1 MSKNQD
7 LQKRR
12 DSAFARGLGNQLPV
26 YVERAR
32 NAELWDVE
40 GRRYID
46 FAGGIAVLNTGHL
59 HPKVQAA
66 VAKQLEA
73 FSHTCLMITPY
84 EVAVELAEKLNAIA
98 PGPTQKK
105 AIFVTTG
112 AEAVENT
119 IKIAR
124 AHTGRSAV
132 IAFGGGFH
140 GRTFMAMALT
150 GKVAPYKAGFGP
162 FPAEVYHAPFPI
174 AYHGVSVQD
183 SLDALEHIF
192 KYDVEAA
199 RVAAIIIEPVMGE
212 GGFYIAPPEFLQALR
227 KLCDQHGIVL
237 VIDEIQTGF
246 ARTGKMFAIE
256 HAGVE
261 PDLMTMAKS
270 LAGGFPLAAVVGKAS
285 IMDAPGPGGLGGTY
299 AGSPV
304 ACAAGLAVLEAIE
317 QENLCARAVTIGE
330 LMTASLRSLA
340 REIPA
345 IGDVRNLGAM
355 VAIELV
361 KNRRPAPAGRGPH
374 EGADEACRREGPGA
388 AVLRSLRQRDPLPG
402 AAHGVGCDR
411 AGGAGH
417 RGRIAQG
424 TYGGIAQIGGEF
436 LRHEAVPHPIC
447 RARAKQPDG
456 ASSLSSP
463 E

>member
-1 MSKNQD
+1 MSKSNQQ
-7 LQKRR
+7 LQQRR
-12 DSAFARGLGNQLPV
+12 DAAFARGLGNQLPV

-32 NAELWDVE
+32 NAELWDVD

-46 FAGGIAVLNTGHL
+46 FAAGIAVLNTGHL

-66 VAKQLEA
+66 VARQLDA

-84 EVAVELAEKLNAIA
+84 EVAVELAEKLNKLA
-98 PGPTQKK
+98 PGPTPKK
-105 AIFVTTG
+105 TIFVTTG

-124 AHTGRSAV
+124 AHTGRSGV

-162 FPAEVYHAPFPI
+162 FPGEVYHAPFPI
-174 AYHGVSVQD
+174 AYHGVTVQD
-183 SLDALEHIF
+183 SLDALEHLF
-192 KYDVEAA
+192 KYDIEPS

-212 GGFYIAPPEFLQALR
+212 GGFYIAPPEFLLALR
-227 KLCDQHGIVL
+227 RLCDQHGIVL

-270 LAGGFPLAAVVGKAS
+270 LAGGFPLAAVVGKAH

-299 AGSPV
+299 AGSPI
-304 ACAAGLAVLEAIE
+304 ACAAALAVIDVIAEERLCERAEQIGRTMMGTLREA
-317 QENLCARAVTIGE
+317 AK
-330 LMTASLRSLA
+330 SL
-340 REIPA
+340 PA
-345 IGDVRNLGAM
+345 IGEVRNLGAM
-355 VAIELV
+355 VAMELV
-361 KNRRPAPAGRGPH
+361 KNGDPHQPDPDLTKALTKRAAEKGLVLLSCGLYGNVIRFLAPLTVSDAIL
-374 EGADEACRREGPGA
+374 REGLGIVVESLRELTTAPGRA
-388 AVLRSLRQRDPLPG
+388 AVN
-402 AAHGVGCDR
+402 A
-411 AGGAGH
+411 
-417 RGRIAQG
+417 
-424 TYGGIAQIGGEF
+424 
-436 LRHEAVPHPIC
+436 
-447 RARAKQPDG
+447 
-456 ASSLSSP
+456 
-463 E
+463 

>member
-1 MSKNQD
+1 MSKSNQD
-7 LQKRR
+7 LQQRR
-12 DSAFARGLGNQLPV
+12 DAAFARGLGSQLPV
-26 YVERAR
+26 YIERAR
-32 NAELWDVE
+32 NAEMWDVE

-46 FAGGIAVLNTGHL
+46 FAAGIAVLNTGHL
-59 HPKVQAA
+59 HAKVQAA
-66 VAKQLEA
+66 VAKQLDA

-84 EVAVELAEKLNAIA
+84 ESAVELAEKLNKLA
-98 PGPTQKK
+98 PGPTPKK

-124 AHTGRSAV
+124 AHTGRSGV

-174 AYHGVSVQD
+174 AYHGVSVED
-183 SLDALEHIF
+183 SLAALEHIF
-192 KYDVEAA
+192 KFDIEPA

-212 GGFYIAPPEFLQALR
+212 GGFYVAPPQFLQALR
-227 KLCDQHGIVL
+227 RLCDQHGIVL
-237 VIDEIQTGF
+237 VVDEIQTGF
-246 ARTGKMFAIE
+246 ARTGRMFAIE

-270 LAGGFPLAAVVGKAS
+270 LAGGFPLAAVVGKAA

-299 AGSPV
+299 AGSPI

-317 QENLCARAVTIGE
+317 QENLCERAVAIGN
-330 LMTASLRSLA
+330 LMTGALRDLA
-340 REIPA
+340 LDVPA
-345 IGDVRNLGAM
+345 IGEVRHLGAM

-361 KNRRPAPAGRGPH
+361 KNRDPH
-374 EGADEACRREGPGA
+374 SPDPDLTKALTKRAAEKGLVLLSCGIYGNVIRFLVPLTASDAIVREGLA
-388 AVLRSLRQRDPLPG
+388 IVSDSLRELTGSAIRS
-402 AAHGVGCDR
+402 AAN
-411 AGGAGH
+411 A
-417 RGRIAQG
+417 
-424 TYGGIAQIGGEF
+424 
-436 LRHEAVPHPIC
+436 
-447 RARAKQPDG
+447 
-456 ASSLSSP
+456 
-463 E
+463 

>member
-1 MSKNQD
+1 MATNQE
-7 LQKRR
+7 LQSRR
-12 DSAFARGLGNQLPV
+12 DASIARGLANSLPV
-26 YVERAR
+26 FVARAE
-32 NAELWDVE
+32 NAEMWDVE

-46 FAGGIAVLNTGHL
+46 FASGIAVLNTGHL
-59 HPKVQAA
+59 HPKVRSA
-66 VAKQLEA
+66 VARQLEA
-73 FSHTCLMITPY
+73 FSHTCFMVTPY
-84 EVAVELAEKLNAIA
+84 EVGVELAERLNGLA
-98 PGPTQKK
+98 PGPTPKK

-162 FPAEVYHAPFPI
+162 FPAEVYHVPFPV

-183 SLDALEHIF
+183 SLDALEHVF
-192 KYDVEAA
+192 KYDVEPA

-212 GGFYIAPPEFLQALR
+212 GGFYVAPAEFLKALR
-227 KLCDQHGIVL
+227 RLCDEHGIVL

-246 ARTGKMFAIE
+246 ARTGRMFAVE
-256 HAGVE
+256 HAGIE

-270 LAGGFPLAAVVGKAS
+270 LAGGFPLAAVVGKAQ

-299 AGSPV
+299 AGSPI

-317 QENLCARAVTIGE
+317 SEGLCARAEAIGATMMSSLRELQREIAAIGE
-330 LMTASLRSLA
+330 
-340 REIPA
+340 
-345 IGDVRNLGAM
+345 VRGLGAM

-361 KNRRPAPAGRGPH
+361 HNRDPRSPDPDLTRALTKRAAEKGLVLLSCGLYGNVIRFLVPLTASDAIVG
-374 EGADEACRREGPGA
+374 EGLGIVAE
-388 AVLRSLRQRDPLPG
+388 SLRELTRDDVKV
-402 AAHGVGCDR
+402 AANG
-411 AGGAGH
+411 
-417 RGRIAQG
+417 
-424 TYGGIAQIGGEF
+424 
-436 LRHEAVPHPIC
+436 
-447 RARAKQPDG
+447 
-456 ASSLSSP
+456 
-463 E
+463 

>member
-1 MSKNQD
+1 MSRNLD
-7 LQKRR
+7 LQARR
-12 DSAFARGLGNQLPV
+12 DAAFARGLGNQLPV

-40 GRRYID
+40 GRRFID
-46 FAGGIAVLNTGHL
+46 FAAGIAVLNTGHL

-84 EVAVELAEKLNAIA
+84 AIAVELAEKLNRLA
-98 PGPTQKK
+98 PGPTPKK
-105 AIFVTTG
+105 SIFVTTG

-124 AHTGRSAV
+124 AHTGRAGV

-162 FPAEVYHAPFPI
+162 MPPEVYHAPFPI

-192 KYDVEAA
+192 KYDIEPA
-199 RVAAIIIEPVMGE
+199 RVAAIIVEPVMGE

-227 KLCDQHGIVL
+227 KLCDTHGIVL

-246 ARTGKMFAIE
+246 ARTGRMFAVE
-256 HAGVE
+256 YAGIE

-270 LAGGFPLAAVVGKAS
+270 LAGGFPLAAVVGKAH
-285 IMDAPGPGGLGGTY
+285 IMDAPQPGGLGGTY
-299 AGSPV
+299 AGSPISV
-304 ACAAGLAVLEAIE
+304 AAALAVLEVIE
-317 QENLCARAVTIGE
+317 EEQLCVRAEALGALFVTT
-330 LMTASLRSLA
+330 LRAAQKSL
-340 REIPA
+340 PA
-345 IGDVRNLGAM
+345 IGEVRNLGAM

-361 KNRRPAPAGRGPH
+361 KNGDPHQPDPDLAKALVKHAATKGVVLLSCGIYGNVIRFLAPLTAS
-374 EGADEACRREGPGA
+374 DEIVREGLGHVLDALRELSAPVA
-388 AVLRSLRQRDPLPG
+388 AG
-402 AAHGVGCDR
+402 
-411 AGGAGH
+411 
-417 RGRIAQG
+417 
-424 TYGGIAQIGGEF
+424 
-436 LRHEAVPHPIC
+436 
-447 RARAKQPDG
+447 QPVS
-456 ASSLSSP
+456 A
-463 E
+463 